1 MALVGFSP
9 MSVCPATNGFLGL
22 SFFFFLFSLQ
32 NLNLEFIK
40 KVVHALCEPKPSL
53 SGVSGGAPQR
63 DRRSARW
70 RRNTAGVRSARTYSR
85 RRAPVRSSRA
95 VAEAHAVAVPAP
107 PLRAG
112 CCPTLP
118 AQAPRAAHCNHFS
131 CSTSPRQ
138 SPKCYGHSRRHRL
151 LKGRYCLL
159 VRID

>member
-1 MALVGFSP
+1 M
-9 MSVCPATNGFLGL
+9 CTL
-22 SFFFFLFSLQ
+22 SQ
-32 NLNLEFIK
+32 
-40 KVVHALCEPKPSL
+40 PKPSL

-118 AQAPRAAHCNHFS
+118 AQAPRAALLQ
-131 CSTSPRQ
+131 STN
-138 SPKCYGHSRRHRL
+138 L
-151 LKGRYCLL
+151 AVLL
-159 VRID
+159 VLLLQLLSCIGTAAQILVEMAKIASDTIICLHGRLRMFTDCV